1 MNYLGT
7 LKSQLQKN
15 LLALISIVIAV
26 VALSYNSWRNE
37 LSEDNRTIRE
47 AGFEILKESA
57 KLQFYVDNATYGND
71 YQQQEHIQG
80 WVSVNFIIS
89 LSGLISPEIQS
100 QSESLKKVWSENS
113 TKLANEQ
120 TANQKISEE
129 NTKLVDLV
137 RLHLKQLK

>member
-1 MNYLGT
+1 MNYIST

-26 VALSYNSWRNE
+26 AALSYNSWRNE

-57 KLQFYVDNATYGND
+57 KLQFYIDNATYGND

-89 LSGLISPEIQS
+89 LSGLISPEIQL
-100 QSESLKKVWSENS
+100 QSEALKKIWRENS
-113 TKLANEQ
+113 SKLANEQ

-137 RLHLKQLK
+137 RQHLKQLK